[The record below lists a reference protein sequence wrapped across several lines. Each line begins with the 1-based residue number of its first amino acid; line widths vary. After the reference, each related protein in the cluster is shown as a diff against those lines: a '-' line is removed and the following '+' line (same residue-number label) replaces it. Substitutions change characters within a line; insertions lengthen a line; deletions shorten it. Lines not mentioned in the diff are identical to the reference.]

1 MVVSAPTFAEAG
13 RVEVPLPT
21 GWEEIVAPV
30 RPFLGQVAERLSAQ
44 VNCFEPEIAG
54 YARYALNNQGKQLR
68 PALVALAGES
78 VGPLNDE
85 LVSVAVIIEMI
96 HLATLVHDD
105 VMDSA
110 TVRRRQ
116 PTLAARW
123 GNSVAV
129 LVGDCLFA
137 HALKLAADFM
147 TTEVSRSV
155 AESTGRVC
163 TGEILQSHRRRR
175 WDLTRADYYKVLE
188 MKTAELFALACS
200 LGARMAGGG
209 AAEQDALRR
218 HGLAL
223 GTAYQIFDDCLDVFG
238 TEQTAG
244 KSLGTD
250 LATGK
255 VTLPVL
261 IALERADAKDRAE
274 LLGWLNDWQPGHYIA
289 VRALLERYEVL
300 QESAAVID
308 GFLGTARDSLA
319 GLAPCRGVTSL
330 SALSQFLSH
339 QTSALGG

>member
-1 MVVSAPTFAEAG
+1 MVVPAPTLADGG
-13 RVEVPLPT
+13 RVDAPSPNA
-21 GWEEIVAPV
+21 WEEIVAPV
-30 RPFLGQVAERLSAQ
+30 RPFLGRVAERLSDQ
-44 VNCFEPEIAG
+44 VSSFEPEIAG

-85 LVSVAVIIEMI
+85 LVNVAVIIEMI

-105 VMDSA
+105 VMDAA

-137 HALKLAADFM
+137 HALSLAANFL
-147 TTEVSRSV
+147 TTDVCRAV
-155 AESTGRVC
+155 AESTGTVC
-163 TGEILQSHRRRR
+163 SGEILQSHRRRR
-175 WDLTRADYYKVLE
+175 WTLTRADYFKVLE

-209 AAEQDALRR
+209 TVEQAALRR

-238 TEQTAG
+238 SEQTAG

-261 IALERADAKDRAE
+261 VCLERATEKDRAE

-289 VRALLERYEVL
+289 VRGVLERYDVL
-300 QESAAVID
+300 NESAAVID
-308 GFLGTARDSLA
+308 GFLATAHQSLA
-319 GLAPCRGVTSL
+319 GLPAGPGVQAL
-330 SALSQFLSH
+330 GALSNFLSH

>member
-1 MVVSAPTFAEAG
+1 MVVSASTFADGSRAD
-13 RVEVPLPT
+13 VPLPT

-30 RPFLGQVAERLSAQ
+30 RPFLGRVAERLSAQ

-68 PALVALAGES
+68 PALVALAGET
-78 VGPLNDE
+78 VGPLNEE
-85 LVSVAVIIEMI
+85 LVSIAVIIEMI

-105 VMDSA
+105 VMDAA

-137 HALKLAADFM
+137 HALKLAADFL
-147 TTEVSRSV
+147 TTEVSRAV

-209 AAEQDALRR
+209 AAEQEALRR

-261 IALERADAKDRAE
+261 ICLERATPKDRAE

-308 GFLGTARDSLA
+308 GFLVTARDSLA
-319 GLAPCRGVTSL
+319 GLPPGPGVTAL
-330 SALSQFLSH
+330 AALSQFLAQ
-339 QTSALGG
+339 QTAALGG

>member
-1 MVVSAPTFAEAG
+1 MVVPAPTLADCG
-13 RVEVPLPT
+13 RVDAPSPNA
-21 GWEEIVAPV
+21 WEEIVAPV
-30 RPFLGQVAERLSAQ
+30 RPFLGQVAERLSDQ
-44 VNCFEPEIAG
+44 VSSFEPEIAG

-85 LVSVAVIIEMI
+85 LVNVAVIIEMI

-105 VMDSA
+105 VMDAA

-137 HALKLAADFM
+137 HALTLAANFL
-147 TTEVSRSV
+147 TTDVSRAV
-155 AESTGRVC
+155 AESTGKVC

-175 WDLTRADYYKVLE
+175 WTLSRADYFKVLE

-209 AAEQDALRR
+209 EAEQAALRQ

-238 TEQTAG
+238 SEQTAG

-261 IALERADAKDRAE
+261 VCLERAGEKDRAE
-274 LLGWLNDWQPGHYIA
+274 LLGWLNDWQPGNYIA
-289 VRALLERYEVL
+289 VRAMLERHEVL
-300 QESAAVID
+300 NESAAVID
-308 GFLGTARDSLA
+308 GFLATARQSLA
-319 GLAPCRGVTSL
+319 GLPPGPGVTAL
-330 SALSQFLSH
+330 GALSNFLSH
-339 QTSALGG
+339 QTAAIGG